1 MFSSHNCSSFPNE
14 IQNNNYNNNKGNWDL
29 LWLQRPLRLLLN
41 TFILSFPQ
49 STFSYCVFCHIFAM
63 FCWIAQKFQIKL
75 LHTTQTQLSRE
86 AAKAAKA
93 TGTQAQVGFSRVWSG
108 KWATELHHVHGQ
120 FASRIIQNTHTR
132 THTYTDSQADVQ
144 TLSVGEGCWT
154 LPNWPSAWLRSLAEY
169 VLFLFLLYFY
179 LSFYSCFYLLF
190 VVRSLFCWHR
200 FHAWEFVNRSE
211 KQCRSIN

>member
-1 MFSSHNCSSFPNE
+1 MYKLKYSILWQFFIYFQASPKSRQQFFFASTALQLVKKQSDLQLLSGYSQCVITPALVPLCFPAITVARFQTKYSND
-14 IQNNNYNNNKGNWDL
+14 NNNKGNWDL

-86 AAKAAKA
+86 ATEATEAAKA

-108 KWATELHHVHGQ
+108 K
-120 FASRIIQNTHTR
+120 
-132 THTYTDSQADVQ
+132 
-144 TLSVGEGCWT
+144 
-154 LPNWPSAWLRSLAEY
+154 
-169 VLFLFLLYFY
+169 
-179 LSFYSCFYLLF
+179 
-190 VVRSLFCWHR
+190 
-200 FHAWEFVNRSE
+200 
-211 KQCRSIN
+211 